1 MKFSIYI
8 NQLSIIENGLDID
21 IIEAS
26 ILNFIIEFSK
36 SEAIQKIEE
45 KGVVYFWISYEKVCS
60 ELPILKL
67 KKDSV
72 YRRIKKLCEV
82 GLLEQYGKGKEL
94 GKSFFALKINNFS
107 LLNTA

>member
-36 SEAIQKIEE
+36 SEAIQKI
-45 KGVVYFWISYEKVCS
+45 
-60 ELPILKL
+60 
-67 KKDSV
+67 
-72 YRRIKKLCEV
+72 
-82 GLLEQYGKGKEL
+82 
-94 GKSFFALKINNFS
+94 
-107 LLNTA
+107 